1 LTAGRFLLLIIDNPH
16 RQEADL
22 ATASAN
28 GRKTIFITGAASG
41 IGLGAARRFAREGWF
56 VGLADIDKTGLK
68 SALAAIG
75 PGNGLV
81 LDLDVRD
88 RGHWTRAITA
98 FGKATGGRMDVLLN
112 NAGIARYG
120 FLEEQSPEEGDLQI
134 DINVKGVINGARA
147 GLDLLKATPGSTLI
161 NVASCAGLF
170 GAPRMAI
177 YAATKFAVRGLSEAL
192 EAEFAR
198 FGVAVRC
205 IMPWFVD
212 TPILNAG
219 SQGSN
224 QKITDAI
231 REGGSA
237 VYTVEE
243 AAQVIWDAAHG
254 KGGGKGGKLNY
265 IVGKA
270 GRDIAFA
277 ARFMPGSVRK
287 RLKVA
292 PTSS

>member
-1 LTAGRFLLLIIDNPH
+1 
-16 RQEADL
+16 
-22 ATASAN
+22 
-28 GRKTIFITGAASG
+28 
-41 IGLGAARRFAREGWF
+41 
-56 VGLADIDKTGLK
+56 
-68 SALAAIG
+68 
-75 PGNGLV
+75 
-81 LDLDVRD
+81 
-88 RGHWTRAITA
+88 
-98 FGKATGGRMDVLLN
+98 M
-112 NAGIARYG
+112 
-120 FLEEQSPEEGDLQI
+120 
-134 DINVKGVINGARA
+134 KGVVNGARA

-219 SQGSN
+219 ATGTN
-224 QKITDAI
+224 MKITDAI
-231 REGGSA
+231 REGGSP

-243 AAQVIWDAAHG
+243 AAQVIWDAAQG
-254 KGGGKGGKLNY
+254 KGNKLNY

-270 GRDIAFA
+270 GRDLALTL
-277 ARFMPGSVRK
+277 RFMPNAVRK
-287 RLKVA
+287 RLKA
-292 PTSS
+292 LATAT